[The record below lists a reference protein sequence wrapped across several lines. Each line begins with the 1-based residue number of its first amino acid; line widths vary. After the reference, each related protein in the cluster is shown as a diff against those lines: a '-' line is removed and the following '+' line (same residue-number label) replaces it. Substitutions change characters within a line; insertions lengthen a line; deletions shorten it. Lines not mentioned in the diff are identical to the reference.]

1 MCSGVKEVRFP
12 QGKDTAERGSVPS
25 SIGCQQVETCRET
38 EAAAGALSVGLP
50 LANRL
55 GGLARYQEQ
64 AVATNTSGARPSEP
78 VIAGRRWAAAVYL
91 LFFLSGMTSLIYE
104 VMWGRKFGLVFGVTT
119 YAVSTVLAAFFA
131 GLALGSY
138 IAGRLVDRTRV
149 HPLAVYGIM
158 EGVVG
163 AYALLLPVLLA
174 GVEASY
180 PAVYSR
186 VGESFS
192 LFTLYRFVVC
202 FVVLVVPTTLMGA
215 TLPVVSKLMVEQEAV
230 LGLNVGRLYAINTS
244 GAVAGAFSA
253 GFVLVKAFGVTNTTL
268 MTAAAN
274 FLLAAA
280 ALILSRLAVF
290 RPVRRP
296 ESHREGLTEALEP
309 EPGLSLED
317 KAILTLAFT
326 SGLTVLAL
334 EVVWT
339 RSLVLVL
346 GSTTYA
352 FSTMLTAVLVGIA
365 LGSAVFARWAD
376 PTRNRAALVAFLM
389 FTGGLCAALGPGV
402 INWLP
407 FAFLRMG
414 DWVGGNWAL
423 HIVVQFAICFALV
436 FVPTFLSGASF
447 PILVRMHSQGIAR
460 VGRTVADVYAVNT
473 VGGILGSIAGGFV
486 LIRFFG
492 LERSLVAAAL
502 LLMVV
507 GGPVGIAMARP
518 WGKPTRWAVGTSMV
532 AAVVLLGFFHP
543 RFNTK
548 VLFAGWGPFGGGY
561 YLGHGSGTTVDITDR
576 YMERLLY
583 HKEGVSAAV
592 DVLETGW
599 ADKIISIN
607 AQTVASTYLYDMRAL
622 QMLGHLPVL
631 VHPEPKEAL
640 LIGLGAGVSAGTIA
654 SYPSLEHVTVVELN
668 EEVPEGAA
676 RFAEWNFDAVNN
688 PKLRIVIND
697 GANYVKATRK
707 QYDIISS
714 DPIHPFILGNGI
726 LYSSD
731 HWTICRDRLK
741 DGGVLAQWIPLY
753 QLSAD
758 DFACIVRSFMEAFPN
773 ATMWYCGIDVVL
785 IGAKGEF
792 RIDPDRIGAHMSD
805 PQMARDL
812 LSMGAHSVG
821 DVLGW
826 FMAGPEQLR
835 ELSQGA
841 RINRVERPVLEYTAP
856 KALQLSGVSATIP
869 GLLKAVGELSGEKG
883 RAALESLCSR
893 RLDAQTLLDATTM
906 RQANMWI
913 MRSQW
918 LTSYDYSDR
927 AVEACRNALSLRPND
942 RFMREALADAL
953 AVVADGQQRD
963 GDWVSSLRTY
973 GEAYALDPRSV
984 SALAGAV
991 FSALQLAPDD
1001 LPGLV
1006 QGRVLPPDLFRRGL
1020 PLRPGDVER
1029 ASYQLPFVQV
1039 KAEEWSEFTPLE
1051 YAEWIHELGAP
1062 SQRDAFQMRVYEG
1075 LIALRKGEF
1084 RDAGA
1089 IFEQAGR
1096 WGQDRPGEWSQ
1107 ESPTMY
1113 IGLGVVS
1120 LKEGKPSEAAYRH
1133 LDRGI
1138 AISTIP
1144 IDTLYDIVN
1153 YSLDAGVE
1161 GRVRRYAR
1169 MLLSASTAGIADD
1182 PGMPNFYNYR
1192 VLADTALGDAAGAK
1206 RDQATADSLGNW

>member
-1 MCSGVKEVRFP
+1 MRFP
-12 QGKDTAERGSVPS
+12 QGRDSAERACPARGSACFL
-25 SIGCQQVETCRET
+25 IGFQHVETCRGT
-38 EAAAGALSVGLP
+38 EAAAGALSAGLP

-64 AVATNTSGARPSEP
+64 VVAMNTSAARPSQP
-78 VIAGRRWAAAVYL
+78 VSTGQRWAAAVYL

-104 VMWGRKFGLVFGVTT
+104 VVWGRKFGLVFGVTT

-138 IAGRLVDRTRV
+138 IAGRLVDRTRI
-149 HPLAVYGIM
+149 HPLAVYGVM

-163 AYALLLPVLLA
+163 AYALLLPLLLA

-215 TLPVVSKLMVEQEAV
+215 TLPVVSKLMVEQESV

-253 GFVLVKAFGVTNTTL
+253 GFLLLKAFGVTNTTL
-268 MTAAAN
+268 ITAAAN

-280 ALILSRLAVF
+280 ALVLSRLAVF
-290 RPVRRP
+290 QPAGAGGA
-296 ESHREGLTEALEP
+296 ETYREGVTRTPATAASGHALE
-309 EPGLSLED
+309 E

-376 PTRNRAALVAFLM
+376 PTRNRAALVGFLM

-414 DWVGGNWAL
+414 DWTGGNWAL
-423 HIVVQFAICFALV
+423 HIMVQFAICFALV

-473 VGGILGSIAGGFV
+473 VGGILGSLAGGFV
-486 LIRFFG
+486 LVRFFG

-502 LLMVV
+502 VLMVV
-507 GGPVGIAMARP
+507 GGPVAIAMARP
-518 WGKPTRWAVGTSMV
+518 WRKPARWAVGTSMV
-532 AAVVLLGFFHP
+532 VVVVLLGFFHP

-548 VLFAGWGPFGGGY
+548 VLFSGWGPFGGGY
-561 YLGHGSGTTVDITDR
+561 YLGHGGGTTVDVTER
-576 YMERLLY
+576 YMDRLLY

-599 ADKIISIN
+599 GDKIISIN
-607 AQTVASTYLYDMRAL
+607 AEPVATTYLYDMRAL
-622 QMLGHLPVL
+622 KMLGHLPVL
-631 VHPEPKEAL
+631 VHPNPKEAL

-654 SYPSLEHVTVVELN
+654 SYPSLDHVTVVELN
-668 EEVPEGAA
+668 EEVPDGTAE
-676 RFAEWNFDAVNN
+676 FADWNFDVVNN
-688 PKLRIVIND
+688 PKWKIVIND

-714 DPIHPFILGNGI
+714 DPIHPFVLGNGI
-726 LYSSD
+726 LYSAD
-731 HWTICRDRLK
+731 HWKICRDRLK

-758 DFACIVRSFMEAFPN
+758 DFACIVRSFMEVFPN

-792 RIDPDRIGAHMSD
+792 KIDPDRVAAHMSD
-805 PQMARDL
+805 PQMAGDL

-821 DVLGW
+821 DILGW

-835 ELSQGA
+835 EMSEGA

-856 KALQLSGVSATIP
+856 QALQLSGVSATIP
-869 GLLKAVGELSGEKG
+869 ALLKAVGELSGEEG
-883 RAALESLCSR
+883 RLALQGLCSR
-893 RLDAQTLLDATTM
+893 RLDAQALLDATTM

-913 MRSQW
+913 MRSQ
-918 LTSYDYSDR
+918 LLSSYDYSDQ
-927 AVEACRNALSLRPND
+927 AVDACRNAFSLRPND

-953 AVVADGQQRD
+953 VAVGDGQQVD
-963 GDWVSSLRTY
+963 GDYGPSLRTY

-984 SALAGAV
+984 SAVSSAV
-991 FSALQLAPDD
+991 FSALQVAPGG
-1001 LPGLV
+1001 LPALV
-1006 QGRVLPPDLFRRGL
+1006 QGRVPPAGQALLPETLQ
-1020 PLRPGDVER
+1020 R

-1039 KAEEWSEFTPLE
+1039 DPEEWGQLTPLE
-1051 YAEWIHELGAP
+1051 YAERIQAAAAP
-1062 SQRDAFQMRVYEG
+1062 SQGDAFQMKVYRG
-1075 LIALRKGEF
+1075 LIALRKRDF
-1084 RDAGA
+1084 RGARAAFEEAGA
-1089 IFEQAGR
+1089 
-1096 WGQDRPGEWSQ
+1096 WGKDRPGEWSQ
-1107 ESPTMY
+1107 ESPTMQ
-1113 IGLGVVS
+1113 IGLGVLD
-1120 LKEGKPSEAAYRH
+1120 LKERKPREVAYRRF
-1133 LDRGI
+1133 DRGVAI
-1138 AISTIP
+1138 ATVR
-1144 IDTLYDIVN
+1144 IDALYDIVDF
-1153 YSLDAGVE
+1153 SLSAGVE
-1161 GRVRRYAR
+1161 QDIRRYAQE
-1169 MLLSASTAGIADD
+1169 LVSDSTAAVAED
-1182 PGMPNFYNYR
+1182 PGRPNFYRYR
-1192 VLADTALGDAAGAK
+1192 MLAETALGDHAAAK
-1206 RDQATADSLGNW
+1206 RDQETADSLGNWWE